1 MSLPQRKTRPQ
12 RQKVRP
18 RDDKIAESL
27 YHDKRHKSDSLRL
40 VLEVH
45 QADSVVDKAPG
56 VAWGPFVKGQEHL
69 GGVEAAV
76 VVEVEEEHDHGE
88 EGLHGA

>member
-45 QADSVVDKAPG
+45 QADSAVEEVVDADSAG
-56 VAWGPFVKGQEHL
+56 RLQEQL
-69 GGVEAAV
+69 SFSRT
-76 VVEVEEEHDHGE
+76 
-88 EGLHGA
+88 